1 MDHFSASRISPF
13 IVDPAQTDSDVM
25 HLMYG
30 LDWST
35 TNVSHPAE
43 WPVSLQIYVRNM
55 LSSGFPILTL
65 WGPDLACLYNDAYI
79 AFLGDK
85 HPAAF
90 GKPFKEIWPEIIQDV
105 EPILHKALSGHSS
118 YFEDMPFSIIRNGQR
133 DIVWVTFNY
142 APAYGD
148 DGTIMGMHSVL
159 IDTTNRVM
167 AEKRKAFQLQMADSL
182 RELSE
187 PNEIMEVASRLTG
200 EYLAAGRV
208 GYSEIDEE
216 KGMASV
222 YLDWTNGMLFTL
234 AGESRPLDSFGPAII
249 SELRHG
255 NTLQINDVYLHPKS
269 MHYAE
274 GYASIGARAVL
285 VAPLLEANG
294 LTAAFH
300 VHEAAP
306 RNWTDEE
313 VALVEDVAKRTWD
326 AVRRARVEKALRDE
340 TRILEILNK
349 TGQLLAST
357 LNLSDLLQSITDA
370 GTQLV
375 GAKYGAFFYNNIDA
389 NGETYM
395 LYTLS
400 GAPREAFEKFG
411 YPRAT
416 QVFRP
421 TLHGA
426 KPLRS
431 DDITTDPR
439 YGQMA
444 PHHGMPEGHLPVR
457 SYLAASVISRNGE
470 VIGGLFF
477 GHPDAGVFNEKA
489 ERIIEGVA
497 AQAAIAIDNARLYD
511 VAQKSALERQV
522 LLSSERAARA
532 EAERL
537 IRAKDEFL
545 AMLAHELRNPL
556 APVSAAAQM
565 LKLAPNDEPRVRQA
579 SAIISRQVV
588 HMTHLI
594 DDLMDVSRVTRGLI
608 QLEKETLDIRSIIAS
623 AIEQARPLIEARRHI
638 LGTQIDAERAFV
650 HGDRTRLVQVVTNLL
665 NNAAKYT
672 PAGGEIGLRVETAD
686 KQVRVSVTDNGNG
699 MDSSLVPHVFDLF
712 TQGTRDL
719 DRSQGGLG
727 IGLALVKA
735 IVALHEGH
743 ISAASEGLGKGS
755 TFTVSLPQAEIV
767 TVRSENGESLYDVD
781 VLHIMVVDDNA
792 DAAHSLAVLLQALG
806 HFVTV
811 KTNARDA
818 LDDAVLNPPDAFILD
833 IGLPDISGY
842 DLAKLLRARAECS
855 HAMLIALTGYGQP
868 QDRDMSQ
875 AAGFDHHL
883 VKPADTQVIMKILAD
898 ARRTSTPQRSPE
910 QQSRHNAG

>member
-1 MDHFSASRISPF
+1 M
-13 IVDPAQTDSDVM
+13 
-25 HLMYG
+25 
-30 LDWST
+30 
-35 TNVSHPAE
+35 
-43 WPVSLQIYVRNM
+43 
-55 LSSGFPILTL
+55 LTL

-90 GKPFKEIWPEIIQDV
+90 GRPFRETWPEIYLDV
-105 EPILHKALSGHSS
+105 EPILQKALNGQSS
-118 YFEDMPFSIIRNGQR
+118 YFEDMPFTIIRNGQR

-148 DGTIMGMHSVL
+148 DGSIGGMHSVL
-159 IDTTNRVM
+159 VDTTRRVM

-187 PNEIMEVASRLTG
+187 PDEMMEVTARLTG
-200 EYLAAGRV
+200 EHLVAGRV
-208 GYSEIDEE
+208 GYAEIDEQN
-216 KGMASV
+216 GTARVSQ
-222 YLDWTNGMLFTL
+222 DWTNGTLFSL
-234 AGESRPLDSFGPAII
+234 AGESRPLDSFGPAVIG
-249 SELRHG
+249 ELRRG
-255 NTLQINDVYLHPKS
+255 NTVRISDVYLHPES
-269 MHYAE
+269 MPFAE
-274 GYASIGARAVL
+274 GYAGSGARAVL
-285 VAPLLEANG
+285 VAPLLEANE
-294 LTAAFH
+294 LVAAFH
-300 VHEAAP
+300 IHDAVP
-306 RNWTDEE
+306 RSWTDEE
-313 VALVEDVAKRTWD
+313 VNLAEEVAKRTWD

-357 LNLSDLLQSITDA
+357 LQLSDLLQSITDA

-375 GAKYGAFFYNNIDA
+375 GARYGAFFYNNIDA
-389 NGETYM
+389 NGEAYM

-416 QVFRP
+416 QVFKP

-426 KPLRS
+426 KPIRS
-431 DDITTDPR
+431 DDITMDPR
-439 YGQMA
+439 YGQMG
-444 PHHGMPEGHLPVR
+444 PHHGMPKGHLPVR
-457 SYLAASVISRNGE
+457 SYLAASVVSRNGE

-511 VAQKSALERQV
+511 VAQKSALERQM

-556 APVSAAAQM
+556 APVSAAAHM
-565 LKLAPNDEPRVRQA
+565 LKLSGNNEPRVRQA
-579 SAIISRQVV
+579 SDIITRQVG
-588 HMTHLI
+588 HLTHLI
-594 DDLMDVSRVTRGLI
+594 DDLMDVSRVTRGLV
-608 QLEKETLDIRSIIAS
+608 QLEKETLDIKSIVAN
-623 AIEQARPLIEARRHI
+623 AVEQARPLIEARRH
-638 LGTQIDAERAFV
+638 TFNTRIDAERAYV

-672 PAGGEIGLRVETAD
+672 PVGGEICLRVEATD
-686 KQVRVSVTDNGNG
+686 KHVQISVIDNGNG
-699 MDSSLVPHVFDLF
+699 MDASLVPHVFDLF

-735 IVALHEGH
+735 IVALHEGG

-755 TFTVSLPQAEIV
+755 TFTVSLPQAEIE
-767 TVRSENGESLYDVD
+767 TARPEYDEPAHSAG
-781 VLHIMVVDDNA
+781 VLRIMVVDDNF

-806 HFVTV
+806 HHVTV
-811 KTNARDA
+811 KTNARGA
-818 LDDAVLNPPDAFILD
+818 LDEAALNPPDAFILD
-833 IGLPDISGY
+833 IGLPDITGY
-842 DLAKLLRARAECS
+842 DLAKQLRSRPECGQ
-855 HAMLIALTGYGQP
+855 AVFIALTGYGQP
-868 QDRDMSQ
+868 QDREMSH
-875 AAGFDHHL
+875 AAGFDHHF
-883 VKPADTQVIMKILAD
+883 VKPADTQLLMKVLAG
-898 ARRTSTPQRSPE
+898 ARRIQAPQL
-910 QQSRHNAG
+910 